1 MTVELIDG
9 GLKPA
14 LDVVERE
21 WKEGRRKAQDVK
33 GNIGAEG
40 AVIIVGR
47 KDQDKFFSNGEL
59 SSSRTNAGF

>member
-21 WKEGRRKAQDVK
+21 WQEGWKKAQGVK
-33 GNIGAEG
+33 DKTGGEG
-40 AVIIVGR
+40 ALIIVGR
-47 KDQDKFFSNGEL
+47 KDQDKFFSNGKL
-59 SSSRTNAGF
+59 SSSSTNLGF

>member
-1 MTVELIDG
+1 MELIDG
-9 GLKPA
+9 GLRPA

-21 WKEGRRKAQDVK
+21 WREGWRKAQGVK
-33 GNIGAEG
+33 DKIGGEG

-59 SSSRTNAGF
+59 SSSCTNPGF